1 MWILI
6 FWMSSP
12 FSITLSDAAQP
23 TLQVQ
28 TQEFTK
34 EQSCKDAFAAIKKLN
49 DGDLK
54 LRGICIPKD

>member
-1 MWILI
+1 MWVLI

-23 TLQVQ
+23 TLQVE
-28 TQEFTK
+28 TQEFSN
-34 EQSCKDAFAAIKKLN
+34 ELACKDAFASIKKLN

-54 LRGICIPKD
+54 LRGVCVPKD

>member
-23 TLQVQ
+23 TLKVK
-28 TQEFTK
+28 TQEFNN
-34 EQSCKDAFAAIKKLN
+34 ERACKDAFTAIKKLN

-54 LRGICIPKD
+54 LRGVCAPKD